1 MGATGGAVSVGTT
14 VMVTRGCAIAV
25 AVGDVIVSVG
35 TAVDVPVVVASGV
48 PVNVGRVA
56 DAVAD
61 GGRPVA
67 VAIGVDVGVAIGVDV
82 GVAIGVDVGV
92 AIGVG
97 VGVARAVAIAVD
109 VGVGVARAVAVAMT
123 VGVVV
128 KEARTTTRRC
138 AAGGVAVSRT
148 LGGPAT
154 GRPVWV
160 RTMPSAAASKRTART
175 SGIRRR

>member
-67 VAIGVDVGVAIGVDV
+67 
-82 GVAIGVDVGV
+82 VAIGVDVGV

>member
-67 VAIGVDVGVAIGVDV
+67 VAIGVDV